1 MLGRSV
7 RTETTAAMR
16 LPAFVSTIL
25 VGALAALPQL
35 LWAAPDSPTADRE
48 LLSRLATQTGA
59 HTAPPRPSLS
69 EYAATVA
76 QDVFHRL
83 FGWIHFPNINL
94 TGLGPLLQ
102 VVGYGLA
109 VLLLAGALI
118 LIARFVLAS
127 RVRKQGSEGP
137 TGPTASASPV
147 PPAPPSEAAYWWR
160 RFRAAMKRGDSVTA
174 MESLWFWVAV
184 RLTGTAVDPSWTS
197 RELLNQAKRDDLR
210 PAMMQLD
217 GWRFGPSTPTPDALG
232 GLAARLGEVLG

>member
-35 LWAAPDSPTADRE
+35 LWAAPDSPTADRK

-76 QDVFHRL
+76 QDVLHRL

-109 VLLLAGALI
+109 
-118 LIARFVLAS
+118 
-127 RVRKQGSEGP
+127 
-137 TGPTASASPV
+137 
-147 PPAPPSEAAYWWR
+147 AAYWWR
-160 RFRAAMKRGDSVTA
+160 RFRAALKRRDSVTA